1 LPTLSSSNGKLNGIL
16 SLLLSELLSESNLSL
31 ASLRLTCRLALSFE
45 LEVLTQGK
53 ILGIASLFN
62 LLTSA
67 TVPVKAKNF
76 NF

>member
-1 LPTLSSSNGKLNGIL
+1 LPTLSSSNDKLDDIL
-16 SLLLSELLSESNLSL
+16 SLLSELLSEFNLSL
-31 ASLRLTCRLALSFE
+31 PSFRLACRLSLSFE

-53 ILGIASLFN
+53 TLEIASLFN

-67 TVPVKAKNF
+67 TVPVKEKNC